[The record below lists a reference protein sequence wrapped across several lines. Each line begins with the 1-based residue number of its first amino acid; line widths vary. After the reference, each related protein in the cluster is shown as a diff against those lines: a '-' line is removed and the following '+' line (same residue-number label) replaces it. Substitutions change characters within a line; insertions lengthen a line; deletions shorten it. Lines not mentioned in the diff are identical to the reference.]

1 VIDSV
6 GSPGDEVWTQLSAS
20 YEAVA
25 HKYEA
30 QFADEMADK
39 PRDRELLS
47 SFAEAVTD
55 PVLEVGCGPG
65 QVGAFVRGC
74 GRAVYGF
81 DFSSQMTKLA
91 AVRLDGAVVGDLH
104 SLPVGS
110 AQLGGLLALYSFI
123 HVRRQGLPDV
133 LREVHRV
140 LRPEGRVLF
149 SVHEGEGVLGRDRFL
164 DEPVPFI
171 ATLYMLDELVAVCR
185 DTGLTVSRAERRLPY
200 SSESTVRLR

>member
-1 VIDSV
+1 MIDSV

-91 AVRLDGAVVGDLH
+91 SVRLDGAVV
-104 SLPVGS
+104 
-110 AQLGGLLALYSFI
+110 ALYSFI